1 MWPPREREAAALSV
15 LFQSA
20 PCFLCGALIENLKT
34 FLRGDG
40 GVSADLFPRDQSSK
54 QIQHENCF
62 AAVVAPRE

>member
-1 MWPPREREAAALSV
+1 MWPPRERQAAALSV

-20 PCFLCGALIENLKT
+20 PCFLCGALIEKSKN
-34 FLRGDG
+34 FSERRWW
-40 GVSADLFPRDQSSK
+40 SQCRSFPRDQSSK